1 MLNRG
6 GANLPPRRQIPGFR
20 ANDRPTG
27 SYCLSIDELLTEGL
41 PTNPTGTHKTGPP
54 GPRTTTH
61 CVGLSSRSHYNA
73 PQEWY
78 SGPSFLSNEGDDVRK
93 SIILAIGGLAFLA
106 GCQNQGDK
114 APGIPVGPKWKGPTY
129 RIAFDTKE
137 AKPSPEGITLPAIN
151 FTANPDALE
160 KRATLVVRYDSSGVK
175 TDKLIINQIILAP
188 VDISG
193 AEGTLP
199 ADYME
204 QADKGLAQLT
214 GAYCMKG
221 KVKVTVALARSSLS
235 PQARDA
241 EINAKRLS
249 DWVTTEVVIKKPK
262 KGC

>member
-1 MLNRG
+1 MDDSLIHR
-6 GANLPPRRQIPGFR
+6 FR
-20 ANDRPTG
+20 SSHRHAG
-27 SYCLSIDELLTEGL
+27 Q
-41 PTNPTGTHKTGPP
+41 NPVLHPQPSWGRIGDNPIGTHKTGPP
-54 GPRTTTH
+54 GPQTTTH
-61 CVGLSSRSHYNA
+61 CAGLSSRSHYNA

-78 SGPSFLSNEGDDVRK
+78 SGTSFLSNEGEDVRK
-93 SIILAIGGLAFLA
+93 GIILAIGGLAFLA

-129 RIAFDTKE
+129 RIAFDTKA

-151 FTANPDALE
+151 FKANPDALE

-175 TDKLIINQIILAP
+175 KDKLIINQIILAP

-193 AEGTLP
+193 AEGSLP

-204 QADKGLAQLT
+204 QADKGLALLT
-214 GAYCMKG
+214 GVYCMKG

-249 DWVTTEVVIKKPK
+249 DWVTTEVVIKNPK
-262 KGC
+262 RGC

>member
-1 MLNRG
+1 M
-6 GANLPPRRQIPGFR
+6 
-20 ANDRPTG
+20 
-27 SYCLSIDELLTEGL
+27 
-41 PTNPTGTHKTGPP
+41 
-54 GPRTTTH
+54 
-61 CVGLSSRSHYNA
+61 
-73 PQEWY
+73 
-78 SGPSFLSNEGDDVRK
+78 SNEGDDVRK
-93 SIILAIGGLAFLA
+93 GIILAIGGLAFLA

-114 APGIPVGPKWKGPTY
+114 APGIPVGPKWKGPAY
-129 RIAFDTKE
+129 RIAFDTKA
-137 AKPSPEGITLPAIN
+137 AKPSPEGIALPAIN

-160 KRATLVVRYDSSGVK
+160 KRATLVVRYDTTGVK

-214 GAYCMKG
+214 GAYCMKE

-235 PQARDA
+235 PQAADG
-241 EINAKRLS
+241 EINEKRLS
-249 DWVTTEVVIKKPK
+249 DWVTTEVVIKNPK